1 MRFIMYEDND
11 TIILGLDEAGRGP
24 VLGPMVIA
32 LVKATEKDLKKFEEL
47 GFRDSKKLNKSKRNG
62 LYDIIMENYEVK
74 TIILEANEIDS
85 MIEKTNLN
93 NIEIGVFSKLIN
105 KVLKEEYNIKKGNMD
120 DIYCNKKIK
129 IYIDACSNDERAF
142 KNKIKSKLIFHNKN
156 IEIIAEHGADDK
168 YKIVSAASI
177 IAKVVRDR
185 IIDNYKNIY
194 GEIGS
199 GYPSDRITINYLK
212 NYIKEHGELPDI
224 ARKCWKT
231 SKNIMKNNNKRKEES
246 VNNKN
251 CNKKNENNSNKDKY
265 IQKKLF

>member
-1 MRFIMYEDND
+1 MCENKD

-62 LYDIIMENYEVK
+62 LYNIIMENYEVK
-74 TIILEANEIDS
+74 TIILEASEIDR

-93 NIEIGVFSKLIN
+93 NIEIGIFSKLIN
-105 KVLKEEYNIKKGNMD
+105 KVLKEEYDIKKSSVED
-120 DIYCNKKIK
+120 AYCNKKIK

-142 KNKIKSKLIFHNKN
+142 KNKIKSKLILHNKN

-185 IIDNYKNIY
+185 IIDNYKHIY

-199 GYPSDRITINYLK
+199 GYPSDRITTDYLK
-212 NYIKEHGELPDI
+212 KYAKEHGELPDI

-231 SKNIMKNNNKRKEES
+231 SKNIMKNVNKKKEES
-246 VNNKN
+246 VNNN
-251 CNKKNENNSNKDKY
+251 GYCIKKNNDNSNKDGKKY